1 VPICVVLPA
10 LCLGALSLAPAA
22 ILGASGSRA
31 AVGRISGVVQVVART
46 NAPLRPGA
54 YPSRR
59 VTKPAA
65 TISEIAN
72 VIVFVADAP
81 ADPSLTGG
89 RSSIGQRDESFSP
102 RVIAIA
108 RNSVVEFP
116 NFDPFFHDVFSL
128 SRAAT
133 FDLGRYPQGQARER
147 RFTKPGIV
155 KVFCN
160 IHSDM
165 SATLMV
171 FEHKLFAMLQPDGA
185 FTINDVPAGTWKLN
199 AWHERIGVVT
209 KSVQVTAGETARVE
223 FTLPVVDEPR

>member
-1 VPICVVLPA
+1 MLAIGLVATEVVS
-10 LCLGALSLAPAA
+10 GAFAIAPASKPA
-22 ILGASGSRA
+22 G
-31 AVGRISGVVQVVART
+31 GRISGMVQVGARGT
-46 NAPLRPGA
+46 AALRPGA

-59 VTKPAA
+59 VTKPAP

-81 ADPSLTGG
+81 VDAALTGG
-89 RSSIGQRDESFSP
+89 RATIGQRDEAFSP
-102 RVIAIA
+102 RVLAIG

-133 FDLGRYPQGQARER
+133 FDLGRYPQGQTRER

-171 FEHKLFAMLQPDGA
+171 FDHRLFATPGPDGS
-185 FTINDVPAGTWKLN
+185 FTIDDVPAGTWKLN
-199 AWHERIGVVT
+199 AWHERIGT
-209 KSVQVTAGETARVE
+209 TPKTVQVVAGETARVE
-223 FTLPVVDEPR
+223 FSLPVVDQPR

>member
-1 VPICVVLPA
+1 M
-10 LCLGALSLAPAA
+10 
-22 ILGASGSRA
+22 
-31 AVGRISGVVQVVART
+31 VARN
-46 NAPLRPGA
+46 NAQLRPGA

-72 VIVFVADAP
+72 VVVFVADAP
-81 ADPSLTGG
+81 PDPAVAGSRTA
-89 RSSIGQRDESFSP
+89 IGQRDESFSP
-102 RVIAIA
+102 RVVAIA

-133 FDLGRYPQGQARER
+133 FDLGRYPQGQTRER

-171 FEHKLFAMLQPDGA
+171 FDHRLFAMPLPDGA
-185 FTINDVPAGTWKLN
+185 FTINDVPAGAWKLN
-199 AWHERIGVVT
+199 AWHERIGVTT
-209 KSVQVTAGETARVE
+209 KTVQVAAGETARVE
-223 FTLPVVDEPR
+223 FTLPVVDQPR